1 MSDIKVTLGAVEEDT
16 APKWRTRRWRS
27 DADRT
32 IGLVIEKPDELTT
45 TQLVDRVMAVKAWA
59 AFVTP
64 TYAVEEHGVNVMI
77 MPGKNLLPFPNHE
90 PDNRLVR
97 LNIKGKE
104 TEVTSTAL
112 FDSCPVILVRETIGC
127 GECQQ
132 RADGCGMTDV
142 VDALRE
148 GGDGTRESGMTRQ
161 IERELSKATPEGFC
175 WVNPAHT
182 SSDTFA
188 KRYRKIGDVDLTDSS
203 IERKKTEASDR
214 ALSAAV
220 TRTFQ
225 REQCSKCP
233 AEAMGCDQS
242 KWCGGAYD
250 AEDMLWLT
258 LANISDAVMRRSE
271 WSWADIWALSSFQ
284 GEMHENRCR
293 YRFTGFQ
300 VNEDGVLCAV
310 VRRETCLTYRPKF
323 LKNVAELAAL
333 FKPKR
338 KKDPNPVHEHIQEFK
353 TRMDRKDFDMEPTN
367 HAKVLFTL
375 WAGTTE
381 SNNIPRGFAHSA
393 PYRVY
398 GVTVGQSNVEVS
410 YGHSDEWRYV
420 WHKRDRDTL
429 SEYFAFTK
437 LLPVKRNSVRGSRY
451 YQTGK
456 TVYDFSKYHPDV
468 YGKG

>member
-16 APKWRTRRWRS
+16 TPKWRTRRWRS
-27 DADRT
+27 NADRT
-32 IGLVIEKPDELTT
+32 IGLIVEKPDELTT

-64 TYAVEEHGVNVMI
+64 TYAVEENGMNVMI

-97 LNIKGKE
+97 LNIKGVE

-203 IERKKTEASDR
+203 IERKKSEASDR

-225 REQCSKCP
+225 REQCSECP
-233 AEAMGCDQS
+233 AKVMGCRQAS
-242 KWCGGAYD
+242 VCGGAYEEEE
-250 AEDMLWLT
+250 ALWGT
-258 LANISDAVMRRSE
+258 LVNISDAVMRRSE
-271 WSWADIWALSSFQ
+271 WSWQDIWALSSFA
-284 GEMHENRCR
+284 GVIYENRCR

-300 VNEDGVLCAV
+300 VSEDEVLHAV
-310 VRRETCLTYRPKF
+310 VRRDTHMNYAPKF
-323 LKNVAELAAL
+323 LKNVAELAEL

-338 KKDPNPVHEHIQEFK
+338 KKDPNPIYEHIEEFK
-353 TRMDRKDFDMEPTN
+353 KRVFGLDPHMEPTN
-367 HAKVLFTL
+367 HTKAMFML

-381 SNNIPRGFAHSA
+381 SEYVARGFAHSA
-393 PYRVY
+393 PYIVQ
-398 GVTVGQSNVEVS
+398 GVTLTMSSVEVS
-410 YGHSDEWRYV
+410 YGHSDQWRYI
-420 WHKRDRDTL
+420 WHRSRKDTI
-429 SEYFAFTK
+429 SEYFKFTN
-437 LLPVKRNSVRGSRY
+437 LLPVRRHNVRGSRRY
-451 YQTGK
+451 RSGK
-456 TVYDFSKYHPDV
+456 TVYKFDRYHPNV
-468 YGKG
+468 YQRG